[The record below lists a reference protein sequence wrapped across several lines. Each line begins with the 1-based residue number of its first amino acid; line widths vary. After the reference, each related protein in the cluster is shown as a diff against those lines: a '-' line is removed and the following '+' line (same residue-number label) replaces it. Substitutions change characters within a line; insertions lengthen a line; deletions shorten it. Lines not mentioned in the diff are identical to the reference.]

1 MDFLLFL
8 LQIYSNYL
16 NYSTILLN
24 FVRENMR
31 RLKKK
36 LYLGLCGGVVAAL
49 AVVRGLNPGIMRSM
63 PDERDTVG
71 VEEPVVAPIAK
82 LDDDRPVSMPKGD
95 RPVSMP
101 KDDSPVSMPKGDS
114 PRYHPIRSVP
124 SYNAAFPD
132 VQDVQIVAA
141 MKWGVRPVKN
151 RRQAEERK
159 SELVYIGSNPF
170 YDIDPAMQSSIPYL
184 VPRASDLL
192 YDIGRNFL
200 DSLYVKGVPLH
211 KIIVSSVLRT
221 EDDVARLL
229 RRNGNASEQSCHR
242 FGTTFDICY
251 NRYTTV
257 SAPGGPQRRAVQND
271 TLKWVLSEVLRD
283 VRQEGRCYIKHEVK
297 QGCFHIT
304 VR

>member
-1 MDFLLFL
+1 
-8 LQIYSNYL
+8 
-16 NYSTILLN
+16 
-24 FVRENMR
+24 MR

-82 LDDDRPVSMPKGD
+82 LAADRPVSMPKGE
-95 RPVSMP
+95 
-101 KDDSPVSMPKGDS
+101 S

>member
-1 MDFLLFL
+1 M

-36 LYLGLCGGVVAAL
+36 LYLSLCGGVVVAL
-49 AVVRGLNPGIMRSM
+49 AVVRALNPGIMKTIPNDKDSI
-63 PDERDTVG
+63 
-71 VEEPVVAPIAK
+71 PVHKPATQTPIAK
-82 LDDDRPVSMPKGD
+82 LEADHSLPMPKG
-95 RPVSMP
+95 SNP
-101 KDDSPVSMPKGDS
+101 K
-114 PRYHPIRSVP
+114 YHPIRSVY

-141 MKWGVRPVKN
+141 MKWGVKPVKN

-159 SELVYIGSNPF
+159 SELVYIGCNPF
-170 YDIDPAMQSSIPYL
+170 YDIDPSMRSSIPYL
-184 VPRASDLL
+184 VPRANDLL
-192 YDIGRNFL
+192 YDISRNFL

-229 RRNGNASEQSCHR
+229 RQNGNASEQSCHR

-257 SAPGGPQRRAVQND
+257 SPPDGPQRRAVQND

>member
-1 MDFLLFL
+1 M

-82 LDDDRPVSMPKGD
+82 LADDRPVSMPKGE
-95 RPVSMP
+95 
-101 KDDSPVSMPKGDS
+101 S

>member
-1 MDFLLFL
+1 M

-49 AVVRGLNPGIMRSM
+49 AVVRALNPGIMRSM

-82 LDDDRPVSMPKGD
+82 LADDRPVSMPKGE
-95 RPVSMP
+95 
-101 KDDSPVSMPKGDS
+101 S

-229 RRNGNASEQSCHR
+229 RQNGNASEQSCHR

-257 SAPGGPQRRAVQND
+257 SAPDGPQRRAVQND

>member
-1 MDFLLFL
+1 M

-49 AVVRGLNPGIMRSM
+49 AVVRALNPGIMRSM

-82 LDDDRPVSMPKGD
+82 LAADRPVSMPKDDRPVSMPKGE
-95 RPVSMP
+95 
-101 KDDSPVSMPKGDS
+101 S

>member
-1 MDFLLFL
+1 
-8 LQIYSNYL
+8 
-16 NYSTILLN
+16 
-24 FVRENMR
+24 MR

-36 LYLGLCGGVVAAL
+36 LYLGLCGGVVVAL
-49 AVVRGLNPGIMRSM
+49 AVVRVLNPGIMKTT
-63 PDERDTVG
+63 PNDKDPVAAQ
-71 VEEPVVAPIAK
+71 EPTTQTPTAK
-82 LDDDRPVSMPKGD
+82 LRDDRPLSMPKGSN
-95 RPVSMP
+95 PQ
-101 KDDSPVSMPKGDS
+101 
-114 PRYHPIRSVP
+114 YHPILSVY

-132 VQDVQIVAA
+132 VQDTQIVAA
-141 MKWGVRPVKN
+141 MKWGVKPVKN
-151 RRQAEERK
+151 RKQAEERK
-159 SELVYIGSNPF
+159 SELVYVGSNPF
-170 YDIDPAMQSSIPYL
+170 YDIDPAMRSSIPYL

-229 RRNGNASEQSCHR
+229 RQNGNASEQSCHR

-257 SAPGGPQRRAVQND
+257 SPPEGPQRRAVQND
-271 TLKWVLSEVLRD
+271 TLKWVLSEGLRD
-283 VRQEGRCYIKHEVK
+283 IRQEGRCYIKHEVK

>member
-1 MDFLLFL
+1 M

-36 LYLGLCGGVVAAL
+36 LYLSLCGGVVVAL
-49 AVVRGLNPGIMRSM
+49 AVVRALNPGIMKNIPNDKDSIPVHKPEM
-63 PDERDTVG
+63 QAPD
-71 VEEPVVAPIAK
+71 AK
-82 LDDDRPVSMPKGD
+82 LEANLPVSMPKG
-95 RPVSMP
+95 SNP
-101 KDDSPVSMPKGDS
+101 K
-114 PRYHPIRSVP
+114 YHPIRSVY

-141 MKWGVRPVKN
+141 MKWGVKPVKN
-151 RRQAEERK
+151 RKQAEERK
-159 SELVYIGSNPF
+159 DELVFIGCNPL
-170 YDIDPAMQSSIPYL
+170 YDIDPAMHSSIPYL
-184 VPRASDLL
+184 IPRASDLL
-192 YDIGRNFL
+192 YDISRNFL

-229 RRNGNASEQSCHR
+229 RQNGNASEQSCHR

-257 SAPGGPQRRAVQND
+257 SPPDGPQRRAVQND